1 MVSKKLENIFTQ
13 LEAIDDKFSLGD
25 MEHDEK
31 YESLVKQKYHYFGL
45 ITNSLEFLHVA
56 EAGNPLPSPYLRL
69 HSLFST
75 IGYISQFFQQ
85 TDHHVDYKVSDIFL
99 LDFWVT
105 HKKR

>member
-69 HSLFST
+69 HSLLSKT
-75 IGYISQFFQQ
+75 TGYISQFFQQ

-99 LDFWVT
+99 LDF
-105 HKKR
+105 